1 MNILSN
7 EIPIIIILYEEKLN
21 LVLKCLQNLKNF
33 KIIIVDNAGDKLLKN
48 EIEKNYKIHK
58 YILNKKNDGYSKAA
72 NQAIKLSNTEF
83 ILMFQADGVIEQKD
97 VIKLLEA
104 HKKYENSFIVSPTF
118 FDEDKNLTYN
128 SGSFPE
134 KNLKMTTFSPEGDIC
149 AETVLGS
156 IIMFKRKD
164 IIEIG
169 MYDENFFLY
178 FLDMELCRRI
188 RDKKKAVIQV
198 LSAKATHAH
207 GEIKVQSPLKRTF
220 LRSFNF
226 TFDELYYFYK
236 IKKHEE
242 LFKQLKG
249 KVPKYFIK
257 LLLNLIVLRLSKVV
271 YFLAKIMAFFKF
283 NKLLNKKKILSK

>member
-7 EIPIIIILYEEKLN
+7 EITIIIILYEEKLN

-48 EIEKNYKIHK
+48 EIEKNYKIYK

-118 FDEDKNLTYN
+118 FDEHKNLTYN

-198 LSAKATHAH
+198 LSARATHAH

-236 IKKHEE
+236 IKKHEK

>member
-7 EIPIIIILYEEKLN
+7 EITIIIILYEEKLN

-48 EIEKNYKIHK
+48 EVEKNFKIYK

-97 VIKLLEA
+97 IIKLLEA
-104 HKKYENSFIVSPTF
+104 HKKYEDSFIVSPTF

-134 KNLKMTTFSPEGDIC
+134 QNLKMTTFSTEGDLC
-149 AETVLGS
+149 VDTVLGS

-198 LSAKATHAH
+198 FSARATHAH

-242 LFKQLKG
+242 LFKQLKD

-283 NKLLNKKKILSK
+283 NKLLNKKKFLSK